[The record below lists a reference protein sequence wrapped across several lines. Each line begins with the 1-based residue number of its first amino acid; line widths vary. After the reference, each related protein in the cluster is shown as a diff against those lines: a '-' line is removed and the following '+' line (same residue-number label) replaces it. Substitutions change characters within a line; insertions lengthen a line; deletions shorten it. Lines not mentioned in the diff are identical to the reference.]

1 MLEQPLGNCLNIQE
15 KRTFKEEAQFN
26 KKAIQMGNGEAENN
40 NSLMGIRPVYM
51 SSFFTLWGFLKY

>member
-40 NSLMGIRPVYM
+40 NSWALDLSICHH
-51 SSFFTLWGFLKY
+51 FLLYGAS